1 MTASNAR
8 DRISLRGMRFEGHH
22 GVSDEEREFPQLIE
36 VDIELQADLTAAAR
50 SDALEDT
57 IDYGP
62 LVEIAR
68 SIVEDERY
76 RLLEGIAGAI
86 VERILQDAP
95 AATAV
100 TVRVRKLAVPI
111 DADIDHAEVTLSR
124 EREPQG

>member
-1 MTASNAR
+1 MTASSAR
-8 DRISLRGMRFEGHH
+8 DRISLSGMRFEGRH
-22 GVSDEEREFPQLIE
+22 GVSDEERELPQLIE
-36 VDIELQADLTAAAR
+36 VDIEVRADLSAAAR

-68 SIVEDERY
+68 SIVEDGRY

-86 VERILQDAP
+86 IERVLQDAP

-124 EREPQG
+124 EREG

>member
-1 MTASNAR
+1 MTAASGR

-22 GVSDEEREFPQLIE
+22 GVSDEERALPQLIE

-50 SDALEDT
+50 SDALGDT

-68 SIVEDERY
+68 STVEDERY
-76 RLLEGIAGAI
+76 RLLERIAGAI
-86 VERILQDAP
+86 IERILKDAP
-95 AATAV
+95 AATAI
-100 TVRVRKLAVPI
+100 TVRVRKLAVPV

-124 EREPQG
+124 EREG

>member
-1 MTASNAR
+1 MTASSAR

-22 GVSDEEREFPQLIE
+22 GVSDEERELPQLIE
-36 VDIELQADLTAAAR
+36 VDIELQADLAAAAR

-68 SIVEDERY
+68 SVVEDERC

-86 VERILQDAP
+86 IGRILQDAP

-124 EREPQG
+124 EREG

>member
-1 MTASNAR
+1 MTSLGGR

-22 GVSDEEREFPQLIE
+22 GVSDEERELPQLIE
-36 VDIELQADLTAAAR
+36 VDIELQGDLSAAAR

-68 SIVEDERY
+68 SVVEDERY
-76 RLLEGIAGAI
+76 RLMEGIAGAI
-86 VERILQDAP
+86 IDRILRDAP
-95 AATAV
+95 GATLV
-100 TVRVRKLAVPI
+100 TVRVRKLAVPM

-124 EREPQG
+124 EREG

>member
-1 MTASNAR
+1 MTASSER
-8 DRISLRGMRFEGHH
+8 DRISLRGMRFEGYH
-22 GVSDEEREFPQLIE
+22 GVSDEERALPQLIE
-36 VDIELQADLTAAAR
+36 VDIEIQADLTAAAR

-62 LVEIAR
+62 LVDLAR
-68 SIVEDERY
+68 SIVEDERH

-86 VERILQDAP
+86 LDRILRHAP

-100 TVRVRKLAVPI
+100 TVRVRKLAVPV

-124 EREPQG
+124 ERES

>member
-1 MTASNAR
+1 M
-8 DRISLRGMRFEGHH
+8 
-22 GVSDEEREFPQLIE
+22 
-36 VDIELQADLTAAAR
+36 
-50 SDALEDT
+50 
-57 IDYGP
+57 
-62 LVEIAR
+62 EIAR

-86 VERILQDAP
+86 IDRILRETP

-124 EREPQG
+124 EREHEA

>member
-1 MTASNAR
+1 MTAASAR

-68 SIVEDERY
+68 SIVEGKRY

-86 VERILQDAP
+86 IDRILQDAP

-124 EREPQG
+124 EREG